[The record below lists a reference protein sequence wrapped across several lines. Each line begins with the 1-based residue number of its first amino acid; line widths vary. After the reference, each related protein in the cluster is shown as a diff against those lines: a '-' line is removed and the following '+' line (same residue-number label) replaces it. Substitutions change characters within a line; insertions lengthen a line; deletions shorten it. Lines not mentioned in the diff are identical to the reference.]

1 MQTELK
7 PLFSLT
13 IGEFMALVR
22 RLVGEALA
30 DKTLA
35 GTQQPAG
42 TGEEEV
48 FTIGGL
54 MNFLKCSK
62 ASIHNYKN
70 AGLPFYRVG
79 RKVLFRKAEVLSFMK
94 GLRNKRPK
102 PS

>member
-35 GTQQPAG
+35 GTQQAPG
-42 TGEEEV
+42 TGDEEV
-48 FTIGGL
+48 FTIRDL
-54 MNFLKCSK
+54 MDFLKCSK

-94 GLRNKRPK
+94 GLKNRKQK
-102 PS
+102 LS